1 MTNPILEVCAVQK
14 SFGGQEVLRGVDFEI
29 LGGEILGLVGPNGA
43 GKTTLLR
50 CLVSVYHLSA
60 GSIRISGI
68 DVGAKPVNARALC
81 SYLPGET
88 SLYSGMSG
96 QEMLDFAR
104 SFYGDEATQ
113 EQDEAIDVLAAR
125 VYPLPLER
133 KIKHYSAGMKQKL
146 ALRIALSAPTPLF
159 LLDEP
164 DRALDK
170 RSRQALYRLLLELKR
185 RGRSILISS
194 HHLAELSEVADRCV
208 YLVHGQIASEESVEA
223 AEGRLSLVLRAR
235 LPGQVAPLSF
245 SPGVRILEQPPELHL
260 EADCLEDMDEA
271 LETILPLRPSS
282 VEYGRPS
289 LQEIYDELY
298 EGEGQA

>member
-1 MTNPILEVCAVQK
+1 MSRPILEVQGARK
-14 SFGGQEVLRGVDFEI
+14 SFKAQEVLRGVDLE
-29 LGGEILGLVGPNGA
+29 LGDGEILGLVGPNGA

-50 CLVSVYHLSA
+50 CLM
-60 GSIRISGI
+60 SIYYLDEGIVRIGGVDI
-68 DVGAKPVNARALC
+68 GARPVEARRLC

-88 SLYSGMSG
+88 SLYSGMTG
-96 QEMLDFAR
+96 QEMLDFSNSFFDQDR
-104 SFYGDEATQ
+104 SEDGAEPIGRLVAEAF
-113 EQDEAIDVLAAR
+113 
-125 VYPLPLER
+125 PLPLER
-133 KIKHYSAGMKQKL
+133 RIKHYSAGMKQKL

-170 RSRQALYRLLLELKR
+170 RSRQALYRLLLELVR

-223 AEGRLSLVLRAR
+223 AKGRLSLVLRAR
-235 LPGQVAPLSF
+235 LPGQDAPLEFTS
-245 SPGVRILEQPPELHL
+245 GVRVLEHPPELHL
-260 EADCLEDMDEA
+260 EADRVEDLDEA
-271 LETILPLRPSS
+271 LETILRLRPSS
-282 VEYGRPS
+282 IEYGRPS

-298 EGEGQA
+298 EGEDQV